1 MSTTLRAAG
10 KTTRSA
16 GRASNLRLALQTIL
30 HAQPTSRADIAR
42 ETGLTRATVSALVG
56 DLIEQGLVEEAGLGA
71 SAGGKPPTLLRIAA
85 DARRIVAV
93 DLSASPFRAAVL
105 DLAGTLTQSFEA
117 DGDDVDA
124 VVALVQSTVAA
135 AEAPVLGIGVG
146 TPGVVDEGVVLE
158 AANLGWRDVDL
169 GRALSDATELP
180 VHVANDAHVSAI
192 DEFGRQPDLASV
204 VVVRLG
210 DGIGAGI
217 VLDGRPHLG
226 DGQAAGEVGHLPA
239 PGAAATCRCGRIG
252 CLETVAGLDAVLEAA
267 GLSTE
272 GTPAERIERLQD
284 VPDDVVDRA
293 GRAVGAVLATVVG
306 VLDVHRLV
314 LGGPAL
320 ALGDRLVEAARA
332 EIAERVLPSV
342 ARDVRIVVSSAGDE
356 AVLAGAWS
364 LAVANELGV
373 VRR

>member
-42 ETGLTRATVSALVG
+42 ETGLTRATVSALVA
-56 DLIEQGLVEEAGLGA
+56 DLIEQGLVEEAGVGV

-105 DLAGTLTQSFEA
+105 DLAGTMAQAFEA
-117 DGDDVDA
+117 DGDDLDA
-124 VVALVQSTVAA
+124 VIRLVRTAVAA
-135 AEAPVLGIGVG
+135 ADAPVLAIGVG
-146 TPGVVDEGVVLE
+146 TPGVVDQGVVLE

-169 GRALSDATELP
+169 GRALSDATALP

-192 DEFGRQPDLASV
+192 DEFGRHPDLDSV

-239 PGAAATCRCGRIG
+239 PGAAATCRCGGIG
-252 CLETVAGLDAVLEAA
+252 CLETVAGLGAVLEASR
-267 GLSTE
+267 LSVD
-272 GTPAERIERLQD
+272 GSPAERIERLRE

-320 ALGDRLVEAARA
+320 AMGDRLVEAARA
-332 EIAERVLPSV
+332 EIAARVLPSV
-342 ARDVRIVVSSAGDE
+342 ARDVSVVVSSAGDD